1 MSVNIDILRPFLL
14 SKLIRALLASREVI
28 GMVEIILPFSSVCF
42 IAGDHVLIS
51 KMAGTALLSV
61 VKEDIAAL
69 PSE

>member
-1 MSVNIDILRPFLL
+1 MSVNIDTAPILAVKADTSSF
-14 SKLIRALLASREVI
+14 SFREVI